1 MFYRLCVNSTTILLL
16 SVTMLSAS
24 ADKKLPV
31 DEASNENLDITA
43 TPPLTRDQVKQEIG
57 ADLGD
62 DIVVIRVTA
71 RPVSDKPV
79 QITRDDFVMVSN
91 KDGQRS
97 QPYEPGQLAGSD
109 SLAVTTDGVRRGGLG
124 NHGPSLTVGL
134 GLGGIGTGGGAQT
147 PDVKVRESRDA
158 KENPLVAELRAK
170 MLQEKKITEPE
181 TGLLFFDIT
190 GKVKPKDLE
199 LRYKG
204 PAGEMALR
212 FKTEK

>member
-1 MFYRLCVNSTTILLL
+1 MSYRLCVNSTTILLL

>member
-1 MFYRLCVNSTTILLL
+1 MSYCLRVKYATVFLL
-16 SVTMLSAS
+16 SVAMLSAS
-24 ADKKLPV
+24 ADKKLPIG
-31 DEASNENLDITA
+31 EASNEALDITA
-43 TPPLTRDQVKQEIG
+43 SPPLTRDEVKQELG
-57 ADLGD
+57 ADLGED
-62 DIVVIRVTA
+62 VIAIRVTA

-79 QITRDDFVMVSN
+79 QLTRDNFLMVSN

-97 QPYEPGQLAGSD
+97 QPFEPGELAGSD

-124 NHGPSLTVGL
+124 NHGPSLSVGL

-147 PDVKVRESRDA
+147 PNVKVRETRDS
-158 KENPLVAELRAK
+158 KENPLLAALKAK
-170 MLQEKKITEPE
+170 MLPEKKITEPV
-181 TGLLFFDIT
+181 TGLLFFDIN
-190 GKVKPKDLE
+190 GKVKAKDLE